1 MSKKVLCLRNTN
13 RFGSLTIG
21 YFVKYKNIATTTE
34 DGVPLCIKIDME
46 LSKEF
51 VECIKTSCN
60 IEASK
65 IYMFNKDGCSVFA
78 IPPGLNDSPEAPM
91 SFFIIKRRDKKV
103 FISPISNEE
112 SIAYAKR
119 YRILTQDEVE
129 KLWPK
134 NKEAPGDE
142 QIGNKMRYRYLPDA
156 ESKNIFEYSL
166 ISIALESN
174 LHSVKNP
181 VSVEKL
187 ILGNRDKSL
196 VQQINMLSY
205 FLYRFQGDR
214 ILSDIKM
221 KEYTDFIGA
230 ERNRLFLNSYKNN
243 PRKFIKHEE
252 FGRTKTIYDYV
263 NNYILDN
270 TKIVKR
276 KSLWK

>member
-1 MSKKVLCLRNTN
+1 
-13 RFGSLTIG
+13 
-21 YFVKYKNIATTTE
+21 
-34 DGVPLCIKIDME
+34 
-46 LSKEF
+46 
-51 VECIKTSCN
+51 
-60 IEASK
+60 
-65 IYMFNKDGCSVFA
+65 
-78 IPPGLNDSPEAPM
+78 
-91 SFFIIKRRDKKV
+91 
-103 FISPISNEE
+103 
-112 SIAYAKR
+112 
-119 YRILTQDEVE
+119 
-129 KLWPK
+129 
-134 NKEAPGDE
+134 
-142 QIGNKMRYRYLPDA
+142 MRYRYLPDA

-214 ILSDIKM
+214 KLSDIKM
-221 KEYTDFIGA
+221 KEYTDFIRV

-243 PRKFIKHEE
+243 SRKFIKHEE
-252 FGRTKTIYDYV
+252 FGRTKTMYDYV

-276 KSLWK
+276 KSIWK